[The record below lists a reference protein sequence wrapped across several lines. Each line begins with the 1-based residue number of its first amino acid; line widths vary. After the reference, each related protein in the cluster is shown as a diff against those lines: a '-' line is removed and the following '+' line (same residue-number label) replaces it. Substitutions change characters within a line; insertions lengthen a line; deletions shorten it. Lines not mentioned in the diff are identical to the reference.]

1 MDLTYCRRPARRLA
15 ALLASVLLALAT
27 SVEAGPPA
35 GNEWRLKL
43 DAGALHQFDASLDD
57 GGDFDIDR
65 YYLRLGASRGFGPS
79 ANAGIALGYGE
90 SRYDFSGGGFGGSEP
105 WGKIRELRF
114 SLPLSYRPEGNWSY
128 FAIPSLSYQGEPGAK
143 RSKSDRWGLLGGA
156 AYRFSER
163 LSIGPGLGAF
173 SDIEDDTDLFPILL
187 LDWKIRDDLRLETG
201 RGLAASRGPG
211 LTLRWT
217 PLTRWEFSLS
227 ARYEKT
233 RFRLD
238 KDGIVSNGV
247 GQDKSLPLAV
257 AASYQPNR
265 QVELSLLAGADFAG
279 NLRLENADGQRL
291 ESSDYDTAPFVGLLF
306 TLRP

>member
-1 MDLTYCRRPARRLA
+1 MDLTRCRPTRFLI
-15 ALLASVLLALAT
+15 ALLATTLMALAARI
-27 SVEAGPPA
+27 EAGPPA
-35 GNEWRLKL
+35 GNEWRFKL

-79 ANAGIALGYGE
+79 ANAGVSLGYGE
-90 SRYDFSGGGFGGSEP
+90 SRYGFSGGGFGGSEP
-105 WGKIRELRF
+105 WDKIREIRV

-128 FAIPSLSYQGEPGAK
+128 FAIPSLRYEGERGAK

-156 AYRFSER
+156 AYRFSDR
-163 LSIGPGLGAF
+163 LSIGPGLGVF

-217 PLTRWEFSLS
+217 PLASWEFSLS

-238 KDGIVSNGV
+238 KDGPVPNGV
-247 GQDKSLPLAV
+247 GQDKSVPLAV
-257 AASYQPNR
+257 AASYKPNR